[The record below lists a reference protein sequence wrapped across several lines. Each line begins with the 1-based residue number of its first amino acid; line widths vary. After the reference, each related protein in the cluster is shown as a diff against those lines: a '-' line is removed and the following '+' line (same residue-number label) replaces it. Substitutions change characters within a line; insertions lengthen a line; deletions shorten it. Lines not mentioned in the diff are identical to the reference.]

1 MKRMKIYSNASGGIK
16 TSISKNSS
24 TTTIRVACVGDSIT
38 ELTNYPTILSRLLG
52 KNYVIDN
59 FGVSGAKVTLDSDSP
74 YLYSEACRDATKFQP
89 NIVVIMLGTNDAVPD
104 FEQCRGNFVEDYL
117 TLVESFQSLASKPQ
131 VWVVKPP
138 PIFADGMGLSIEAYS
153 AEIVPAIVQV
163 ANKKNLPIIDV
174 YSALQSPRFFT
185 DGVHPNEEG
194 AKLIAEVVYRV
205 IVNKN

>member
-1 MKRMKIYSNASGGIK
+1 MERMKIYSNALGDRK
-16 TSISKNSS
+16 TSISKNS
-24 TTTIRVACVGDSIT
+24 TTIIRVACVGDSIT

-89 NIVVIMLGTNDAVPD
+89 NIVVIMLGTNDAALD
-104 FEQCRGNFVEDYL
+104 FEQYRGNFVEDYL
-117 TLVESFQSLASKPQ
+117 TLLERFQSLASKPQ

-138 PIFADGMGLSIEAYS
+138 PIFADEMGLSIEAYDT
-153 AEIVPAIVQV
+153 EIIPAIIQV

-174 YSALQSPRFFT
+174 HSALQSPRFFS
-185 DGVHPNEEG
+185 DGVHPNGEG
-194 AKLIAEVVYRV
+194 AKLIADVVYRV